1 MSLKPTLIDIER
13 AYERIAPHVH
23 KTPVLTSSAVDT
35 MLNASLFFK
44 CENLQKIGAFKIRGA
59 CNAVFGL
66 PEEEAARGVV
76 THSSGNHAA
85 AVAQAARWRGIPAYI
100 VMPETS
106 PEIKQRAV
114 AGYGGQIT
122 LCGSTPKDR
131 EAAGQKL
138 IQSTGAHFIPAYNDE
153 RVIAGQGSVGMEF
166 LEQVP
171 DLDIVITPLGGGGLT
186 GGVATVVKSL
196 QPSMKMVGAEPEA
209 VDDAYRSKQAG
220 EILTIDTPR
229 SLADGLLMPLREKTF
244 PLIRDR
250 VAEIILAPEARIIEA
265 MRLVYER
272 MKLVIEPSS
281 AVPLAALLDGR
292 LDVKGKRVG
301 IVLSGGNVDLGVFFE
316 WMKGRIARQ

>member
-1 MSLKPTLIDIER
+1 MSLKPTLIDIEQ

-23 KTPVLTSSAVDT
+23 KTPVLTSSAIDA
-35 MLNASLFFK
+35 LLDGQIFFK

-59 CNAVFGL
+59 TNAVFGL
-66 PEEEAARGVV
+66 PEKEAARGVV

-85 AVAQAARWRGIPAYI
+85 AVAQAAAWRGIPAYI

-106 PEIKQRAV
+106 PVIKQKAV

-122 LCGSTPKDR
+122 LCGSTPRDR
-131 EAAGQKL
+131 EAAGQRL
-138 IQSTGAHFIPAYNDE
+138 IESTGAHFIPAYNDA
-153 RVIAGQGSVGMEF
+153 RVIAGQGTVALEI

-171 DLDIVITPLGGGGLT
+171 DLDILITPLGGGGLT

-196 QPSMKMVGAEPEA
+196 QPSMRMVGAEPEA
-209 VDDAYRSKQAG
+209 VDDAFRSKLVG

-229 SLADGLLMPLREKTF
+229 SLADGLLMPLGDKTF

-250 VAEIILAPEARIIEA
+250 VDEIILAPEQRIVEA
-265 MRLVYER
+265 MRLIYER

-292 LDVKGKRVG
+292 IDVKGKRVG
-301 IVLSGGNVDLGVFFE
+301 IVLSGGNVDLGAFFE
-316 WMKGRIARQ
+316 WMQGRIVRQ